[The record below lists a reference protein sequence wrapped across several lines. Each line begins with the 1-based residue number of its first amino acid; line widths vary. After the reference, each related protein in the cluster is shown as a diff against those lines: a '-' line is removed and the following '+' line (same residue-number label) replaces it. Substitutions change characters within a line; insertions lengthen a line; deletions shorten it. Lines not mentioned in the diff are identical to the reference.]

1 MNYLNMNSNS
11 MSIGKYNNNN
21 DSYHNYGLGNINNN
35 VLGKYNGPK
44 IYKANPTFM
53 SSLLIL

>member
-11 MSIGKYNNNN
+11 MSKGKYNNNN
-21 DSYHNYGLGNINNN
+21 NNDIYYNYGLGNIN
-35 VLGKYNGPK
+35 VLGKYDGPK